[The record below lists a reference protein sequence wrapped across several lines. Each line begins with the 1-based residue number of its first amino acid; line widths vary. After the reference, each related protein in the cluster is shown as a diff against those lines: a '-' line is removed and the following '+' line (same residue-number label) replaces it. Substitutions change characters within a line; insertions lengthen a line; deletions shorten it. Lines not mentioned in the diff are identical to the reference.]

1 LNVMLTNGCKIEGVK
16 QIKMVEGRLWL
27 TFEDEKRASVPLQER
42 SIYLIY

>member
-1 LNVMLTNGCKIEGVK
+1 LNVMLTNGSKIEGVK

-27 TFEDEKRASVPLQER
+27 TFEDEKRASIPLQER